1 MFLTILQMLKVHKC
15 GIKEKAE
22 GTMWIT
28 SGPDLESRWQ
38 ENNKHGGAGRRL
50 HRNRPHVKKVTV
62 KGFSQKKR
70 QEDYWRRGEPDT
82 IEQQQKVFYYPF

>member
-1 MFLTILQMLKVHKC
+1 MLLTILQMLKVQKC
-15 GIKEKAE
+15 EIKETAE
-22 GTMWIT
+22 GTTWIT
-28 SGPDLESRWQ
+28 SEPDLESRWQ

-70 QEDYWRRGEPDT
+70 QEDYWRRGEPDA